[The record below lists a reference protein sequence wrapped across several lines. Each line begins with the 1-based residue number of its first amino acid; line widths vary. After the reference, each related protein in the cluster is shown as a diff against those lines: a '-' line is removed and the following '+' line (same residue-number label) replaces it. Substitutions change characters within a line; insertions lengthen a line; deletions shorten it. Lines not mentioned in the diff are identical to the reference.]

1 MNELQ
6 IIEIESKVI
15 FNSKGNKTIE
25 TDVYTEN
32 GYGRASAPIGT
43 SAGKNEVTQMPEK
56 PEKLIKK
63 AEEEL
68 YPSIV
73 GMSAD
78 NQEKIDERIKEKD
91 GTEKLDKYG
100 AAITLPLSIAVAKA
114 AAETKNQPI
123 YFHLNQKEEYLLPQP
138 LGKLIGGGQHAGKG
152 PEIQEF
158 LSIPTKTSSI
168 KESCQIN
175 VMMQENVKKI
185 LEKKDKYFTAGKDLE
200 SGYTTTLGNEDAL
213 EIIQEARKET
223 KRQIEKNTD
232 INSEVE
238 IKLGID
244 VAASEFYENGKY
256 IYRDEERTPEEQLK
270 YIKEIIDKYD
280 LEYIEDPFQEEDFEN
295 HAKLTKEKPEKTICG
310 DDIFTTN
317 VKLLEKGIKKK
328 ACNTVLIKPNQV
340 GTITDTKKTIEKAK
354 EDEYT
359 TVISHRSGE
368 TNDSFIAHLAIAEDI
383 PIIKTGI
390 TGGERIAKL
399 NELIRT
405 EYYMRR

>member
-1 MNELQ
+1 MDELN
-6 IIEIESKVI
+6 IREIESKVI

-43 SAGKNEVTQMPEK
+43 SAGKNEVVQMPEN

-78 NQEKIDERIKEKD
+78 NQKEIDEKIKEKD
-91 GTEKLDKYG
+91 GTEKLEKYG

-114 AAETKNQPI
+114 AAETKNQPL
-123 YFHLNQKEEYLLPQP
+123 YFHLKEKKEYLLPQP
-138 LGKLIGGGQHAGKG
+138 LGKLIGGGQHARKG

-158 LSIPTKTSSI
+158 LSIPTKTKSI

-175 VMMQENVKKI
+175 ILMQENVKKI
-185 LEKKDKYFTAGKDLE
+185 LEKRDKHFTAGKDLE
-200 SGYTTTLGNEDAL
+200 NGYTTTLGNEEAF
-213 EIIQEARKET
+213 EIIQEAREKTKE
-223 KRQIEKNTD
+223 QIKKNSN
-232 INSEVE
+232 ISSEAE

-244 VAASEFYENGKY
+244 AAASEFYENGKY
-256 IYRDEERTPEEQLK
+256 IYQDKERTPEEQLEYMK
-270 YIKEIIDKYD
+270 KIIDKYD

-295 HAKLTKEKPEKTICG
+295 HKKLTQEMPEKTICG

-317 VKLLEKGIKKK
+317 VKLLEKGIKKGS
-328 ACNTVLIKPNQV
+328 CNTILIKPNQV
-340 GTITDTKKTIEKAK
+340 GTITDTRKTIKKAK
-354 EDEYT
+354 EKGYT

-368 TNDSFIAHLAIAEDI
+368 TNDSFISHLAIAEDI

-399 NELIRT
+399 NELIRI